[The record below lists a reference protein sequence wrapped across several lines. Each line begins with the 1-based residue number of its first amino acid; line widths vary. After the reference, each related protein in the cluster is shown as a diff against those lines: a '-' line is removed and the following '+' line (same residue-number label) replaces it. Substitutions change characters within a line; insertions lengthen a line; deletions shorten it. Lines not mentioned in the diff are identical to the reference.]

1 MPIPTQAILCVAIPS
16 PLRSLFDYLP
26 PTGLES
32 DVALQL
38 RPGIRVLV
46 PFGNRRVVGVL
57 IRSSNRTDVI
67 PKKLRSVTDIIDWE
81 PLFSTALLNSLLWA
95 ADYYQHPIGEVFST
109 ALPASLRQQAQLNP
123 TSYSWQITEK
133 GMAIEIE
140 CLGRAYRQKS
150 LLHLLR
156 EQSPL
161 TAAQCKTAGFN
172 IQLLQQLRDKK
183 LVNRILQQPTKTAAF
198 VFTEKID
205 PDKPRVNTE
214 QQLAIKTIAGGLEK
228 FHCFLLDGI
237 TGSGKTEAEFEH
249 FKEVSTTLS
258 QDAQNLTTALT
269 GDSKQQG
276 DWGEMILEKCLQNAG
291 LIEGE
296 HYQKQTQIKTDDG
309 TQQRPDFIINLPN
322 ERIMIADSKV
332 SLKAYNSYMSEEDN
346 EKRKAHAKK
355 HLQSVRNHI
364 HGLSSKSYQ
373 EGFKEYG
380 SPDYVLMFMQIESAY
395 SLAQKLD
402 NSLTSDAFNKN
413 IIIVTPASLMM
424 VVGIVN
430 QLWRQEKQV
439 QNVKDIFE
447 RGAKLYEKINGFL
460 EDFVRIGDKLSDANV
475 SYDNAYNK
483 LSEGRGSMVRQAEM
497 LKKLGLKTT
506 RSIPREFKKSIEDS
520 SE

>member
-1 MPIPTQAILCVAIPS
+1 MNVDSINYTLILYTAFCILLGIFFRWFYQKKMISTQSQEIDALGESLNELLKKYDIILADKIELDKQHAILKQDANRIPEIEEELKFQQKQFS
-16 PLRSLFDYLP
+16 SLQVLNA
-26 PTGLES
+26 TLEERLES
-32 DVALQL
+32 KENES
-38 RPGIRVLV
+38 RE
-46 PFGNRRVVGVL
+46 
-57 IRSSNRTDVI
+57 
-67 PKKLRSVTDIIDWE
+67 KLKFLEEAKELMGTE
-81 PLFSTALLNSLLWA
+81 FENLSTKIFETKSKQFTEVNKDSIQNLLN
-95 ADYYQHPIGEVFST
+95 PIQTKMKDF
-109 ALPASLRQQAQLNP
+109 Q
-123 TSYSWQITEK
+123 EK
-133 GMAIEIE
+133 
-140 CLGRAYRQKS
+140 
-150 LLHLLR
+150 
-156 EQSPL
+156 
-161 TAAQCKTAGFN
+161 
-172 IQLLQQLRDKK
+172 
-183 LVNRILQQPTKTAAF
+183 V
-198 VFTEKID
+198 
-205 PDKPRVNTE
+205 
-214 QQLAIKTIAGGLEK
+214 EK
-228 FHCFLLDGI
+228 FHIEDV
-237 TGSGKTEAEFEH
+237 SGRASIKAEFEH

-296 HYQKQTQIKTDDG
+296 HYQKQIQIKTDDG

-332 SLKAYNSYMSEEDN
+332 SLKAYNSYMSEDDE
-346 EKRKAHAKK
+346 ERRKAYAKR

-364 HGLSSKSYQ
+364 QGLSSKSYQ
-373 EGFKEYG
+373 EGFQEYG

-402 NSLTSDAFNKN
+402 SSLTSDAFNKN

-460 EDFVRIGDKLSDANV
+460 EDFVKIGDKLSDANV

-483 LSEGRGSMVRQAEM
+483 LSEGRGSMIRQAEM

-506 RSIPREFKKSIEDS
+506 KSMPREFKNSIEDT
-520 SE
+520 SEQD

>member
-1 MPIPTQAILCVAIPS
+1 MKKTILAQAFEIENTEENFNLLSEKYEILQLEKIEIDKQFAVLTQEANRIPELEENLELQKKQFSALQVLNATLEE
-16 PLRSLFDYLP
+16 R
-26 PTGLES
+26 LES
-32 DVALQL
+32 KENESREKLKFLEEA
-38 RPGIRVLV
+38 
-46 PFGNRRVVGVL
+46 
-57 IRSSNRTDVI
+57 
-67 PKKLRSVTDIIDWE
+67 KKLMGNE
-81 PLFSTALLNSLLWA
+81 FENLSTKIFETKSKQFTEVNKDSIQNLLN
-95 ADYYQHPIGEVFST
+95 PIQSKMKDF
-109 ALPASLRQQAQLNP
+109 Q
-123 TSYSWQITEK
+123 EK
-133 GMAIEIE
+133 
-140 CLGRAYRQKS
+140 
-150 LLHLLR
+150 
-156 EQSPL
+156 
-161 TAAQCKTAGFN
+161 
-172 IQLLQQLRDKK
+172 
-183 LVNRILQQPTKTAAF
+183 V
-198 VFTEKID
+198 
-205 PDKPRVNTE
+205 
-214 QQLAIKTIAGGLEK
+214 EK
-228 FHCFLLDGI
+228 FHLEDV
-237 TGSGKTEAEFEH
+237 SGRASIKAEFEH

-309 TQQRPDFIINLPN
+309 IQQRPDFIINLPN

-332 SLKAYNSYMSEEDN
+332 SLKAYKSYMSEEDD
-346 EKRKAHAKK
+346 EKRKVHAKK

-364 HGLSSKSYQ
+364 QGLSSKSYQ
-373 EGFKEYG
+373 DGFQEYG
-380 SPDYVLMFMQIESAY
+380 SPDYVLMFMPIESAY

-402 NSLTSDAFNKN
+402 DSLTSAAFNKN

-460 EDFVRIGDKLSDANV
+460 EDFVKIGDKLRDANK
-475 SYDNAYNK
+475 SYENAHKK
-483 LSEGRGSMVRQAEM
+483 LSAGGGMVRQAQM

-506 RSIPREFKKSIEDS
+506 KSIPSDFKKAIEDS

>member
-1 MPIPTQAILCVAIPS
+1 MNIESVNYALIIYSILCIVLGIIISWIYMKKTVLAQAFEIENTEENFNLLSEKYEILQLEKIEIDKQFAVLTQEANRIPELEENLELQKKQFS
-16 PLRSLFDYLP
+16 ALQVLNATLEER
-26 PTGLES
+26 LES
-32 DVALQL
+32 KENESREKLKFLEEA
-38 RPGIRVLV
+38 
-46 PFGNRRVVGVL
+46 
-57 IRSSNRTDVI
+57 
-67 PKKLRSVTDIIDWE
+67 KKLMGTE
-81 PLFSTALLNSLLWA
+81 FENLSTKIFETKSK
-95 ADYYQHPIGEVFST
+95 
-109 ALPASLRQQAQLNP
+109 
-123 TSYSWQITEK
+123 QITEVNK
-133 GMAIEIE
+133 DSI
-140 CLGRAYRQKS
+140 QN
-150 LLHLLR
+150 LLNPI
-156 EQSPL
+156 QSKMKDF
-161 TAAQCKTAGFN
+161 Q
-172 IQLLQQLRDKK
+172 
-183 LVNRILQQPTKTAAF
+183 
-198 VFTEKID
+198 EK
-205 PDKPRVNTE
+205 V
-214 QQLAIKTIAGGLEK
+214 EK
-228 FHCFLLDGI
+228 FHLEDV
-237 TGSGKTEAEFEH
+237 SGRASIKAEFEH

-309 TQQRPDFIINLPN
+309 IQQRPDFIINLPN

-332 SLKAYNSYMSEEDN
+332 SLKAYKSYMSEEDD
-346 EKRKAHAKK
+346 EKRKVHAKK

-364 HGLSSKSYQ
+364 QGLSSKSYQ
-373 EGFKEYG
+373 DGFQEYG
-380 SPDYVLMFMQIESAY
+380 SPDYVLMFMPIESAY

-402 NSLTSDAFNKN
+402 DSLTSAAFNKN

-460 EDFVRIGDKLSDANV
+460 EDFVKIGDKLRDANK
-475 SYDNAYNK
+475 SYENAHKK
-483 LSEGRGSMVRQAEM
+483 LSAGGGMVRQAQM

-506 RSIPREFKKSIEDS
+506 KSIPSDFKKAIEDS

>member
-1 MPIPTQAILCVAIPS
+1 LEE
-16 PLRSLFDYLP
+16 R
-26 PTGLES
+26 LES
-32 DVALQL
+32 KENESREKLKFLEEA
-38 RPGIRVLV
+38 
-46 PFGNRRVVGVL
+46 
-57 IRSSNRTDVI
+57 
-67 PKKLRSVTDIIDWE
+67 KKLMGAE
-81 PLFSTALLNSLLWA
+81 FENLSTKIFETKSKQFTEINKDSIQNLLN
-95 ADYYQHPIGEVFST
+95 PIQTKMKDF
-109 ALPASLRQQAQLNP
+109 Q
-123 TSYSWQITEK
+123 EK
-133 GMAIEIE
+133 
-140 CLGRAYRQKS
+140 
-150 LLHLLR
+150 
-156 EQSPL
+156 
-161 TAAQCKTAGFN
+161 
-172 IQLLQQLRDKK
+172 
-183 LVNRILQQPTKTAAF
+183 V
-198 VFTEKID
+198 
-205 PDKPRVNTE
+205 
-214 QQLAIKTIAGGLEK
+214 EK
-228 FHCFLLDGI
+228 FHIEDV
-237 TGSGKTEAEFEH
+237 SGRASIKAEFEH

-296 HYQKQTQIKTDDG
+296 HYQKQIQIKTDDG

-332 SLKAYNSYMSEEDN
+332 SLKAYNSYMSEDDEERRKN
-346 EKRKAHAKK
+346 YAKR

-364 HGLSSKSYQ
+364 QGLSSKSYQ
-373 EGFKEYG
+373 EGFQEYG

-402 NSLTSDAFNKN
+402 SSLTSDAFNKN

-460 EDFVRIGDKLSDANV
+460 EDFVKIGDKLSDANV

-483 LSEGRGSMVRQAEM
+483 LSEGRGSIIRQAEM
-497 LKKLGLKTT
+497 LKKLGLKTNK
-506 RSIPREFKKSIEDS
+506 SAPREFKNSLEDI

>member
-1 MPIPTQAILCVAIPS
+1 MNIESVNYALIIYSILCIVLGIFICWIYMKKTILAQAFEIENTEENFNLLSEKYEILQLEKIEIDKKFAVLTQEANRIPELEENLELQKKQFS
-16 PLRSLFDYLP
+16 ALQVLNATLEER
-26 PTGLES
+26 LES
-32 DVALQL
+32 KENESREKLKFLEEA
-38 RPGIRVLV
+38 
-46 PFGNRRVVGVL
+46 
-57 IRSSNRTDVI
+57 
-67 PKKLRSVTDIIDWE
+67 KKLMGNE
-81 PLFSTALLNSLLWA
+81 FENLSTKIFETKSKQFTEVNKDSIQNLLN
-95 ADYYQHPIGEVFST
+95 PIQSKMKDF
-109 ALPASLRQQAQLNP
+109 Q
-123 TSYSWQITEK
+123 EK
-133 GMAIEIE
+133 
-140 CLGRAYRQKS
+140 
-150 LLHLLR
+150 
-156 EQSPL
+156 
-161 TAAQCKTAGFN
+161 
-172 IQLLQQLRDKK
+172 
-183 LVNRILQQPTKTAAF
+183 V
-198 VFTEKID
+198 
-205 PDKPRVNTE
+205 
-214 QQLAIKTIAGGLEK
+214 EK
-228 FHCFLLDGI
+228 FHLEDV
-237 TGSGKTEAEFEH
+237 SGRASIKAEFEH

-309 TQQRPDFIINLPN
+309 IQQRPDFIINLPN

-332 SLKAYNSYMSEEDN
+332 SLKAYKSYMSEEDD
-346 EKRKAHAKK
+346 EKRKVHAKK

-364 HGLSSKSYQ
+364 QGLSSKSYQ
-373 EGFKEYG
+373 DGFQEYG
-380 SPDYVLMFMQIESAY
+380 SPDYVLMFMPIESAY

-402 NSLTSDAFNKN
+402 DSLTSAAFNKN

-460 EDFVRIGDKLSDANV
+460 EDFVKIGDKLRDANK
-475 SYDNAYNK
+475 SYENAHKK
-483 LSEGRGSMVRQAEM
+483 LSAGGGMVRQAQM

-506 RSIPREFKKSIEDS
+506 KSIPSDFKKAIEDS

>member
-1 MPIPTQAILCVAIPS
+1 MNIESINYAVIIYSILCIV
-16 PLRSLFDYLP
+16 L
-26 PTGLES
+26 
-32 DVALQL
+32 
-38 RPGIRVLV
+38 GIIVSWIYMKKTVLAQ
-46 PFGNRRVVGVL
+46 
-57 IRSSNRTDVI
+57 
-67 PKKLRSVTDIIDWE
+67 SV
-81 PLFSTALLNSLLWA
+81 
-95 ADYYQHPIGEVFST
+95 
-109 ALPASLRQQAQLNP
+109 
-123 TSYSWQITEK
+123 
-133 GMAIEIE
+133 EIE
-140 CLGRAYRQKS
+140 NID
-150 LLHLLR
+150 
-156 EQSPL
+156 ED
-161 TAAQCKTAGFN
+161 FN
-172 IQLLQQLRDKK
+172 LLQQKYEILQMEKIEIDKQFAVLTQEAQRIPEIEENLELQQKQFSALQILNATLEERLESKENESREKLKFLEEAKK
-183 LVNRILQQPTKTAAF
+183 LMGTEFENLSTKIFETKSKQ
-198 VFTEKID
+198 FTEINKDSIQNLLNPIQTKMKD
-205 PDKPRVNTE
+205 FQEKV
-214 QQLAIKTIAGGLEK
+214 EK
-228 FHCFLLDGI
+228 FHIEDV
-237 TGSGKTEAEFEH
+237 SGRASIKAEFEH

-296 HYQKQTQIKTDDG
+296 HYQKQIQIKTDDG

-332 SLKAYNSYMSEEDN
+332 SLKAYNSYMSEDDE
-346 EKRKAHAKK
+346 ERRKEYAKR

-364 HGLSSKSYQ
+364 QGLSSKNYQ
-373 EGFKEYG
+373 EGFQEYG

-402 NSLTSDAFNKN
+402 SSLTSDAFNKN

-460 EDFVRIGDKLSDANV
+460 EDFVKIGDKLSDANV

-483 LSEGRGSMVRQAEM
+483 LSEGRGSMIRQAEM

-506 RSIPREFKKSIEDS
+506 KSMPREFKNSIEDTTKQD
-520 SE
+520 

>member
-1 MPIPTQAILCVAIPS
+1 MKKTVLAQAFEIENTEENFNLLSEKYEILQLEKIEIDKQFAVLTQEANRIPELEENLELQKKQFSALQVLNATLEE
-16 PLRSLFDYLP
+16 R
-26 PTGLES
+26 LES
-32 DVALQL
+32 KENESREKLKFLEEA
-38 RPGIRVLV
+38 
-46 PFGNRRVVGVL
+46 
-57 IRSSNRTDVI
+57 
-67 PKKLRSVTDIIDWE
+67 KKLMGTE
-81 PLFSTALLNSLLWA
+81 FENLSTKIFETKSKQFTEVNKDSIQNLLN
-95 ADYYQHPIGEVFST
+95 PIQSKMKDF
-109 ALPASLRQQAQLNP
+109 Q
-123 TSYSWQITEK
+123 EK
-133 GMAIEIE
+133 
-140 CLGRAYRQKS
+140 
-150 LLHLLR
+150 
-156 EQSPL
+156 
-161 TAAQCKTAGFN
+161 
-172 IQLLQQLRDKK
+172 
-183 LVNRILQQPTKTAAF
+183 V
-198 VFTEKID
+198 
-205 PDKPRVNTE
+205 
-214 QQLAIKTIAGGLEK
+214 EK
-228 FHCFLLDGI
+228 FHLEDV
-237 TGSGKTEAEFEH
+237 SGRASIKAEFEH

-309 TQQRPDFIINLPN
+309 IQQRPDFIINLPN

-332 SLKAYNSYMSEEDN
+332 SLKAYKSYMSEEDD
-346 EKRKAHAKK
+346 EKRKVHAKK

-364 HGLSSKSYQ
+364 QGLSSKSYQ
-373 EGFKEYG
+373 DGFQEYG
-380 SPDYVLMFMQIESAY
+380 SPDYVLMFMPIESAY

-402 NSLTSDAFNKN
+402 DSLTSAAFNKN

-460 EDFVRIGDKLSDANV
+460 EDFVKIGDKLRDANK
-475 SYDNAYNK
+475 SYENAHKK
-483 LSEGRGSMVRQAEM
+483 LSAGGGMVRQAQM

-506 RSIPREFKKSIEDS
+506 KSIPSDFKKAIEDS

>member
-1 MPIPTQAILCVAIPS
+1 MKKTILAQAFEIENTEENFNLLSEKYEILQLEKIEIDKQFAVLTQEANRIPELEENLELQKKQFSALQVLNATLEE
-16 PLRSLFDYLP
+16 R
-26 PTGLES
+26 LES
-32 DVALQL
+32 KENESREKLKFLEEA
-38 RPGIRVLV
+38 
-46 PFGNRRVVGVL
+46 
-57 IRSSNRTDVI
+57 
-67 PKKLRSVTDIIDWE
+67 KKLMGTE
-81 PLFSTALLNSLLWA
+81 FENLSTKIFETKSKQFTEVNKDSIQNLLN
-95 ADYYQHPIGEVFST
+95 PIQSKMKDF
-109 ALPASLRQQAQLNP
+109 Q
-123 TSYSWQITEK
+123 EK
-133 GMAIEIE
+133 
-140 CLGRAYRQKS
+140 
-150 LLHLLR
+150 
-156 EQSPL
+156 
-161 TAAQCKTAGFN
+161 
-172 IQLLQQLRDKK
+172 
-183 LVNRILQQPTKTAAF
+183 V
-198 VFTEKID
+198 
-205 PDKPRVNTE
+205 
-214 QQLAIKTIAGGLEK
+214 EK
-228 FHCFLLDGI
+228 FHLEDV
-237 TGSGKTEAEFEH
+237 SGRASIKAEFEH

-309 TQQRPDFIINLPN
+309 IQQRPDFIINLPN

-332 SLKAYNSYMSEEDN
+332 SLKAYKSYMSEEDD
-346 EKRKAHAKK
+346 EKRKVHAKK

-364 HGLSSKSYQ
+364 QGLSSKSYQ
-373 EGFKEYG
+373 DGFQEYG
-380 SPDYVLMFMQIESAY
+380 SPDYVLMFMPIESAY

-402 NSLTSDAFNKN
+402 DSLTSAAFNKN

-460 EDFVRIGDKLSDANV
+460 EDFVKIGDKLRDANK
-475 SYDNAYNK
+475 SYENAHKK
-483 LSEGRGSMVRQAEM
+483 LSAGGGMVRQAQM

-506 RSIPREFKKSIEDS
+506 KSIPSDFKKAIEDS